1 MMAVR
6 QSVRSNSHFSV
17 KVVHQVHAIIALTS
31 VIYVR
36 TISAVQLA
44 IRWRPG
50 IVLLL
55 HVHLIALKLVLARPV
70 IS

>member
-17 KVVHQVHAIIALTS
+17 KVHQVHAIIALPS

-50 IVLLL
+50 IVPLL
-55 HVHLIALKLVLARPV
+55 HVHLIALKLVLARPA